1 MPTSRAIKLLVAT
14 ACLAGL
20 AMPAAATA
28 AKSPVSVGVNPK
40 MYNERYCEYLF
51 VHAVPNGSGTGAKLV
66 GDVWNT
72 FGLNKCPAD
81 KWAASDKTSLAA
93 LFPGT
98 LVVKINGP
106 RYWLINNA
114 TITWDSR
121 IDARGGTVRQF
132 PGLKMRF
139 LTSVDVPLSAISAG
153 GMAPYAETVVNRRTN
168 FNWSRKYPIHELV
181 SPAGKVYAMQAYSQ
195 IVDKTLK
202 LKNLAALGSKLAL
215 PAGWKY
221 RTRKLKKD
229 LTLRTS
235 GASTVLQ
242 DELQNTYQ
250 LEK

>member
-1 MPTSRAIKLLVAT
+1 
-14 ACLAGL
+14 
-20 AMPAAATA
+20 
-28 AKSPVSVGVNPK
+28 
-40 MYNERYCEYLF
+40 
-51 VHAVPNGSGTGAKLV
+51 
-66 GDVWNT
+66 
-72 FGLNKCPAD
+72 
-81 KWAASDKTSLAA
+81 LAA

>member
-1 MPTSRAIKLLVAT
+1 MPITRLLTLLAAT

-20 AMPAAATA
+20 AIPAAATA
-28 AKSPVSVGVNPK
+28 AKSPISVRTNPK

-51 VHAVPNGSGTGAKLV
+51 VHAVPNGTGTGAKLV

-72 FGLNKCPAD
+72 FGLNKCPAEQ
-81 KWAASDKTSLAA
+81 WAASDKTALAA

-98 LVVKINGP
+98 LAVKINGP

-121 IDARGGTVRQF
+121 IDPRGGTVRQF

-139 LTSVDVPLSAISAG
+139 LTSVDVPLSAIAAG
-153 GMAPYAETVVNRRTN
+153 GISPYEETVVNRTTN
-168 FNWSRKYPIHELV
+168 FNFSRKYPIHELI
-181 SPAGKVYAMQAYSQ
+181 SPNGKVYAMQAYSQ
-195 IVDKTLK
+195 IVDKSLK
-202 LKNLAALGSKLAL
+202 LKDLAGLGSKLAL

-221 RTRKLKKD
+221 RTRTLKKD
-229 LTLRTS
+229 LTLRTK
-235 GASTVLQ
+235 GATTVLQ

>member
-1 MPTSRAIKLLVAT
+1 MLTTRAVKLLVAT

-51 VHAVPNGSGTGAKLV
+51 VHTTPTATGAKLV

-121 IDARGGTVRQF
+121 IDPRGGKVRQF

-139 LTSVDVPLSAISAG
+139 LTSVDVPLSAMATG
-153 GMAPYAETVVNRRTN
+153 GITPYAETVVNRRTN

-195 IVDKTLK
+195 IVNKTLK
-202 LKNLAALGSKLAL
+202 LKDLAGLGSKLAL

-229 LTLRTS
+229 LTLRTK
-235 GASTVLQ
+235 GASIVLQ

>member
-1 MPTSRAIKLLVAT
+1 MLTTRAVKVLVAA

-28 AKSPVSVGVNPK
+28 AKSPIRVGVNPK

-51 VHAVPNGSGTGAKLV
+51 VHTTPTATGAKLV

-72 FGLNKCPAD
+72 FGLNKCPAAQ
-81 KWAASDKTSLAA
+81 WAASDQTALKA

-98 LVVKINGP
+98 LTVKINGP

-121 IDARGGTVRQF
+121 IDPRGGKVRQF

-139 LTSVDVPLSAISAG
+139 LTSVDVPPNAIAAG
-153 GMAPYAETVVNRRTN
+153 GMAPYAETVVNRRTD

-195 IVDKTLK
+195 IKNKTLK
-202 LKNLAALGSKLAL
+202 LKDLAGLGSKLAL
-215 PAGWKY
+215 PAGWEY

-229 LTLRTS
+229 LTLRTK
-235 GASTVLQ
+235 GASIVLQ
-242 DELQNTYQ
+242 DELENTYQ
-250 LEK
+250 LVK

>member
-1 MPTSRAIKLLVAT
+1 MLTTRAVKLLVT
-14 ACLAGL
+14 AVCLTGL

-28 AKSPVSVGVNPK
+28 AKSPISVGVNPK

-51 VHAVPNGSGTGAKLV
+51 VHTTPTATGAKLV

-121 IDARGGTVRQF
+121 IDPRGGKVRQF

-139 LTSVDVPLSAISAG
+139 LTSVDVPPNAIAAG

-202 LKNLAALGSKLAL
+202 LKDLAGLGSKLAL

-229 LTLRTS
+229 LTLRTK

>member
-1 MPTSRAIKLLVAT
+1 MLTTRALKLLVT
-14 ACLAGL
+14 AVCLTGL

-28 AKSPVSVGVNPK
+28 AKSPIRVGVNPK

-51 VHAVPNGSGTGAKLV
+51 VHTTPTATGAKLV

-72 FGLNKCPAD
+72 FGLNKCPAAQ
-81 KWAASDKTSLAA
+81 WAASDQTALKA

-98 LVVKINGP
+98 LTVKINGP

-121 IDARGGTVRQF
+121 IDPRGGKVRQF

-139 LTSVDVPLSAISAG
+139 LTSVDVPPNAIAAG
-153 GMAPYAETVVNRRTN
+153 GMAPYAETVVNRRTD

-195 IVDKTLK
+195 IKNKTLK
-202 LKNLAALGSKLAL
+202 LKDLAGLGSKLAL

-229 LTLRTS
+229 LTLRTK
-235 GASTVLQ
+235 GASIVLQ
-242 DELQNTYQ
+242 DELENTYQ
-250 LEK
+250 LVK

>member
-1 MPTSRAIKLLVAT
+1 MLTIRAVKVLVAA

-28 AKSPVSVGVNPK
+28 AKSPIRVGVNPK

-51 VHAVPNGSGTGAKLV
+51 VHTTPTATGAKLV

-72 FGLNKCPAD
+72 FGLNKCPAAQ
-81 KWAASDKTSLAA
+81 WAASDQTALKA

-98 LVVKINGP
+98 LTVKINGP

-114 TITWDSR
+114 KITWDSR
-121 IDARGGTVRQF
+121 IDPRGGKVRQF

-139 LTSVDVPLSAISAG
+139 LTSVDVPPNAIAAG
-153 GMAPYAETVVNRRTN
+153 GMAPYAETVVNRRTD

-195 IVDKTLK
+195 IKNKTLK
-202 LKNLAALGSKLAL
+202 LKDLAGLGSKLAL

-229 LTLRTS
+229 LTLRTK
-235 GASTVLQ
+235 GASIVLQ
-242 DELQNTYQ
+242 DELENTYQ
-250 LEK
+250 LVK

>member
-1 MPTSRAIKLLVAT
+1 MPITRSLKLLIAA

-20 AMPAAATA
+20 TVPAAATA
-28 AKSPVSVGVNPK
+28 AQSPISVGNNPK

-51 VHAVPNGSGTGAKLV
+51 VHTMPNGAGVNYV

-81 KWAASDKTSLAA
+81 KWEASDKTALAA

-121 IDARGGTVRQF
+121 IDPRGGTVRQF
-132 PGLKMRF
+132 PGMKMRF
-139 LTSVDVPLSAISAG
+139 LTSVDIPLSAIAG
-153 GMAPYAETVVNRRTN
+153 GGIKPYEETTVSRTTN
-168 FNWSRKYPIHELV
+168 FNFSRKYPIHELV

-195 IVDKTLK
+195 IKNKTLK
-202 LKNLAALGSKLAL
+202 LKDLAGLGSKLAL
-215 PAGWKY
+215 PAGWKF
-221 RTRKLKKD
+221 RTRTLRKD
-229 LTLRTS
+229 LTLRTK
-235 GASTVLQ
+235 GATTVLQ
-242 DELQNTYQ
+242 DELENTYQ
-250 LEK
+250 LVK

>member
-1 MPTSRAIKLLVAT
+1 MLTTRAVKVLVAA

-28 AKSPVSVGVNPK
+28 AKSPIRVGVNPK

-51 VHAVPNGSGTGAKLV
+51 IHTTPTATGAKLV

-72 FGLNKCPAD
+72 FGLNKCPAAQ
-81 KWAASDKTSLAA
+81 WAASDQTALKA

-98 LVVKINGP
+98 LTVKINGP

-121 IDARGGTVRQF
+121 IDPRGGKVRQF

-139 LTSVDVPLSAISAG
+139 LTSVDVPPNAIAAG
-153 GMAPYAETVVNRRTN
+153 GMAPYAETVVNRRTD

-195 IVDKTLK
+195 IKNKTLK
-202 LKNLAALGSKLAL
+202 LKDLAGLGSKLTL

-221 RTRKLKKD
+221 RTRTLKKD
-229 LTLRTS
+229 LTLRTK
-235 GASTVLQ
+235 GASIVLQ
-242 DELQNTYQ
+242 DELENTYQ
-250 LEK
+250 LVK

>member
-1 MPTSRAIKLLVAT
+1 MVIKRSLKLLIAA

-28 AKSPVSVGVNPK
+28 AKSPISVGNNPK

-51 VHAVPNGSGTGAKLV
+51 VHTTPTATGAKLV

-72 FGLNKCPAD
+72 FGLNKCPAAE
-81 KWAASDKTSLAA
+81 WAATDKAALAA

-98 LVVKINGP
+98 LVVKANGP

-121 IDARGGTVRQF
+121 IDPRGGTVRQF

-139 LTSVDVPLSAISAG
+139 LTSVDVPLNAIAAG
-153 GMAPYAETVVNRRTN
+153 GITPYEETIVSRTTN
-168 FNWSRKYPIHELV
+168 FNFSRKYPLHELV

-195 IVDKTLK
+195 IKDKTLK
-202 LKNLAALGSKLAL
+202 LKDLAGLGSRLAL

-229 LTLRTS
+229 LTLRTK
-235 GASTVLQ
+235 GATTVLQ
-242 DELQNTYQ
+242 DELENTYQ

>member
-1 MPTSRAIKLLVAT
+1 MLVTRSIKLLAAA

-20 AMPAAATA
+20 LMPAAATA
-28 AKSPVSVGVNPK
+28 AKSPISVGNNPK

-51 VHAVPNGSGTGAKLV
+51 VHTTPTATGAKLV

-81 KWAASDKTSLAA
+81 KWEASDKTSLAA

-114 TITWDSR
+114 TIRWDSR
-121 IDARGGTVRQF
+121 IDPRGGTVRQF

-139 LTSVDVPLSAISAG
+139 LTSVDVPLSAIAAG
-153 GMAPYAETVVNRRTN
+153 GITPYEETIVSRTTSFN
-168 FNWSRKYPIHELV
+168 FSRKYPLHELV

-202 LKNLAALGSKLAL
+202 LKDLAGLGSKLAL
-215 PAGWKY
+215 PARWKF

-229 LTLRTS
+229 LTLNTV
-235 GASTVLQ
+235 GATTVLQ

>member
-1 MPTSRAIKLLVAT
+1 MLTTRAVKVLVAA

-20 AMPAAATA
+20 AMPAAASA
-28 AKSPVSVGVNPK
+28 AKSQVSVGVNPK

-51 VHAVPNGSGTGAKLV
+51 VHTTPTAAGTKLV

-121 IDARGGTVRQF
+121 IDPRGGKVRQF

-139 LTSVDVPLSAISAG
+139 LTSVDVPLSAMATG
-153 GMAPYAETVVNRRTN
+153 GITPYAETIVNRRTN

-195 IVDKTLK
+195 IVNKTLK
-202 LKNLAALGSKLAL
+202 LKDLAGLGSKLAL

-229 LTLRTS
+229 LTLRTK
-235 GASTVLQ
+235 GASIVLQ

>member
-1 MPTSRAIKLLVAT
+1 MLTTRAVKLLVT
-14 ACLAGL
+14 AVCLTGL

-28 AKSPVSVGVNPK
+28 AKSPIRVGVNPK

-51 VHAVPNGSGTGAKLV
+51 VHTTPTATGAKLV

-72 FGLNKCPAD
+72 FGLNKCPAAQ
-81 KWAASDKTSLAA
+81 WAASDQTALKA

-98 LVVKINGP
+98 LTVKINGP

-121 IDARGGTVRQF
+121 IDPRGGKVRQF

-139 LTSVDVPLSAISAG
+139 LTSVDVPPNAIAAG
-153 GMAPYAETVVNRRTN
+153 GMAPYAETVVNRRTD

-195 IVDKTLK
+195 IKNKTLK
-202 LKNLAALGSKLAL
+202 LKDLAGLGSKLAL

-229 LTLRTS
+229 LTLRTK
-235 GASTVLQ
+235 GASIVLQ
-242 DELQNTYQ
+242 DELENTYQ
-250 LEK
+250 LVK

>member
-1 MPTSRAIKLLVAT
+1 MLNTRSLKLLVAA

-28 AKSPVSVGVNPK
+28 AKSQTTVGNNPK

-51 VHAVPNGSGTGAKLV
+51 VHTTPTATGAKLV

-72 FGLNKCPAD
+72 FGLNKCPAAQ
-81 KWAASDKTSLAA
+81 WAASDKTALAA

-98 LVVKINGP
+98 LVVKMNGP
-106 RYWLINNA
+106 RYWLIHNA
-114 TITWDSR
+114 PITWESR
-121 IDARGGTVRQF
+121 IDPRGGKVRQF
-132 PGLKMRF
+132 PGMKMRF
-139 LTSVDVPLSAISAG
+139 LTSVDVPLNAIATG
-153 GMAPYAETVVNRRTN
+153 GMAPYAETIVNRRTN

-195 IVDKTLK
+195 IKDKTLK
-202 LKNLAALGSKLAL
+202 LKDLAGLGSKLAL

-229 LTLRTS
+229 LTLKTN
-235 GASTVLQ
+235 GATTVLQ
-242 DELQNTYQ
+242 DELENTYQ
-250 LEK
+250 LVK

>member
-1 MPTSRAIKLLVAT
+1 MLNPRSLKLLIAA

-28 AKSPVSVGVNPK
+28 AQSPISIGNNPK

-51 VHAVPNGSGTGAKLV
+51 VHTVPNGATGVKLV

-81 KWAASDKTSLAA
+81 KWAASDQTALKA

-114 TITWDSR
+114 TIRWDSR
-121 IDARGGTVRQF
+121 IDPRGGTVRQF
-132 PGLKMRF
+132 PGMKMRF
-139 LTSVDVPLSAISAG
+139 LTSVDVPLNAIAAG
-153 GMAPYAETVVNRRTN
+153 GITAYEETTVSRTTSFN
-168 FNWSRKYPIHELV
+168 FSRKYPLHELV

-195 IVDKTLK
+195 IVDKKLK
-202 LKNLAALGSKLAL
+202 LKDLAGLGSKLAL
-215 PAGWKY
+215 PAGWKF

-229 LTLRTS
+229 LTLSTV
-235 GASTVLQ
+235 GATTVLQ

-250 LEK
+250 LVK